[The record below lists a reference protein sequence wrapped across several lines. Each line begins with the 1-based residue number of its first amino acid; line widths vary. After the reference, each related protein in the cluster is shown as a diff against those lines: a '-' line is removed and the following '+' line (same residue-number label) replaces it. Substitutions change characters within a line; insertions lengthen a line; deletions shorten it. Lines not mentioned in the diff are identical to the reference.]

1 MKQGKEIT
9 MHNPNEINVDQIDWN
24 LSKPHIGKLVNFLH
38 QCNVHT
44 INDLKTFCL
53 NKNIFKS
60 HKYTTSYYNAIEDKE
75 MDRYRYFKFG
85 KRYRFE
91 IEKCLKFFY
100 PNEHFD
106 LSMEFPKKNLI
117 SYSDQKNNIEYL
129 QRKG

>member
-1 MKQGKEIT
+1 
-9 MHNPNEINVDQIDWN
+9 MHNPNTTNVNQIDWD

-38 QCNVHT
+38 QCGVQT
-44 INDLKTFCL
+44 INDLKVFCL
-53 NKNIFKS
+53 KKDIFKS

-106 LSMEFPKKNLI
+106 LSSEFSKEKLI
-117 SYSDQKNNIEYL
+117 KYLKQNNFIEYL
-129 QRKG
+129 KIIKKLKNG